1 MTLKMLQTDMIAA
14 MKQGNK
20 IKKDVLSS
28 CIASIKKT
36 AIDKGCRDNIDEE
49 LVNTVLLKEQKILQE
64 QIDTCPE
71 SHQALKEEYQEKMK
85 YLNEY
90 VPQLETDEAKI
101 RSIVEAL
108 IAAAGVE
115 ATKANRG
122 AVMKVVMPELKG
134 KVDMK
139 IANKV
144 IGDILV

>member
-1 MTLKMLQTDMIAA
+1 MTLKMLQTDMVAA
-14 MKQGNK
+14 MKSGNK
-20 IKKDVLSS
+20 IKKEVLSS

-49 LVNTVLLKEQKILQE
+49 MVNTVLLKEQKILQE

-71 SHQALKEEYQEKMK
+71 SHQILKEEYQEKMK